1 MLHRFFPSETRVLL
15 GIGLILLLGTAVF
28 PFASYRF
35 RRFQGDEATYYMMA
49 QSLAYDGD
57 IRYTRR
63 DLERVYTDF
72 PEGPQG
78 IFLRKGKDG
87 GLYYAKSFAYSAL
100 VAPWFRWF
108 GVNAFPMVNLA
119 LLLLVLA
126 AAVCYVHDNTRDASV
141 RFSRVWPL
149 VFVLASVL
157 PAYIVWM
164 TPEILNF
171 ATVFLALFLLLHR
184 MERPQGGGLARDI
197 LGAGI
202 GGIGVFA
209 KPINGVVFI
218 VATIVLWQ
226 QRAWK
231 RWWIWAIVGSVVAFG
246 LFGVYAWVTGDWNYM
261 GGERKTFYGR
271 FPYQRP
277 EYTFERLGEYHS
289 ADVNYPRELYYDA
302 RTILLDVF
310 YYFFGRYA
318 GIAWYF
324 PPALIGLAAA
334 MRRRNGTTGALLL
347 AFVLGMMVF
356 ILTQPHNYIGGG
368 GTIANR
374 YFLSLYPLTFFMR
387 PRAPRLAQMVAVGMV
402 AAVFALPATAAPF
415 TTVLNPWRY
424 AHTPV
429 HRWLP
434 IEYTQLENLPTNTL
448 PAAFNVAFPDPR
460 RPNYFVFF
468 LNDAF
473 YPRESHGF
481 WVRGRATCEFVVKRY
496 TPMRRVRIR
505 IRNGWIPQHHVVVR
519 WHRHTVR
526 LVLHPGQE
534 RVIEISNPGGM
545 RIRNVWMWPVRIRT
559 TRGFIPAQVDPQSRD
574 RRFLGVFVTIEPIEC
589 IGCRVSERRTEPE
602 PQPSGRVA
610 GTRQIDRST
619 GS

>member
-1 MLHRFFPSETRVLL
+1 MLHRLFPSETRLLWGIGIVLL
-15 GIGLILLLGTAVF
+15 IGTAVF

-35 RRFQGDEATYYMMA
+35 RRFQGDEATYYMIA

-57 IRYTRR
+57 IRYTLR
-63 DLERVYTDF
+63 DLQRVYVDF

-78 IFLRKGKDG
+78 IFLRKGRDG
-87 GLYYAKSFAYSAL
+87 NLYYAKSFAYSAL
-100 VAPWFRWF
+100 VAPWFRLF
-108 GVNAFPMVNLA
+108 GINAFPMVNIA
-119 LLLLVLA
+119 LLLLVLMA
-126 AAVCYVHDNTRDASV
+126 AFRYVYNTSFRT
-141 RFSRVWPL
+141 SRLWPV
-149 VFVLASVL
+149 VFILASVL
-157 PAYIVWM
+157 PAYVVWM
-164 TPEILNF
+164 TPEIMNF
-171 ATVFLALFLLLHR
+171 AAVFLSLFLLLHR
-184 MERPQGGGLARDI
+184 TERPQHGGIARDV
-197 LGAGI
+197 LGAAV

-218 VATIVLWQ
+218 VATLVLWQ

-231 RWWIWAIVGSVVAFG
+231 RLLTWAVVGSSVVLA

-324 PPALIGLAAA
+324 PPALIGLASAV
-334 MRRRNGTTGALLL
+334 RRRKVTDVALLL
-347 AFVLGMMVF
+347 AFFLGMMVF

-374 YFLSLYPLTFFMR
+374 YFLTLYPLTFFMR
-387 PRAPRLAQMVAVGMV
+387 PQAPRLAQMVAIGAV
-402 AAVFALPATAAPF
+402 AAVFALPANAAPF
-415 TTVLNPWRY
+415 MTVLNPWRY
-424 AHTPV
+424 AHTPM

-434 IEYTQLENLPTNTL
+434 VEYTQLENLPTNTL

-481 WVRGRATCEFVVKRY
+481 WVRGMATCELVVKRY
-496 TPMRRVRIR
+496 TRMRRVRIR
-505 IRNGWIPQHHVVVR
+505 IRNGWIPHHRVVVQ
-519 WHRHTVR
+519 WHRRTVKM
-526 LVLHPGQE
+526 VLQPGQE
-534 RVIEISNPGGM
+534 RVIEFSDPGGL

-559 TRGFIPAQVDPQSRD
+559 TRGFIPAQVDPHSRD
-574 RRFLGVFVTIEPIEC
+574 RRFLGVFVTIEPIDC
-589 IGCRVSERRTEPE
+589 VGCRVSERTAEAP
-602 PQPSGRVA
+602 
-610 GTRQIDRST
+610 TRM
-619 GS
+619 